1 MTPSVRLVTP
11 SVVAAP
17 SSRGRKRKLS
27 TKAAENEAVAPA
39 LAAES
44 ESAQPV
50 YATFA
55 VEEGDEDDAG
65 AVFVESVRVVMDSG
79 IGV

>member
-1 MTPSVRLVTP
+1 M
-11 SVVAAP
+11 
-17 SSRGRKRKLS
+17 
-27 TKAAENEAVAPA
+27 APA
-39 LAAES
+39 LAAELGLTREKNKRKSRQPES

-55 VEEGDEDDAG
+55 VEEGDEDDG
-65 AVFVESVRVVMDSG
+65 ATFEFVESVRVVMDSG